1 MEYEHNAKE
10 FPESGSL
17 REDVC
22 ETALDHLLYEISHL
36 SEAGA
41 TARIESLCEVLRV
54 MGVGRR

>member
-1 MEYEHNAKE
+1 MEYERKTKE

-22 ETALDHLLYEISHL
+22 EAALTHLLDEIAHL

-41 TARIESLCEVLRV
+41 TARIEALCEVLRV
-54 MGVGRR
+54 VGGRR

>member
-1 MEYEHNAKE
+1 MQYEHKEKE

-22 ETALDHLLYEISHL
+22 ETALAHLLDEIAHL

-41 TARIESLCEVLRV
+41 TARIEALCEVLRV
-54 MGVGRR
+54 VGGRR